1 MTTSTVLDKHGVLEH
16 ANALK
21 LDLGCGAAKRGAD
34 YVGVDLADGD
44 AVDVVGDVLDVL
56 RAIGDECVVKVYS
69 SHLFEHVDDLAE
81 LVAELERVVVTGGR
95 LHVVVPHFSNP
106 YHHSDP
112 THRRTFGLYTFSY
125 FADDRLLRRRVPT
138 YGHSPRFRVERVRH
152 NFRSA
157 VELPGRHRLKAALN
171 RAVNAAPLIGE
182 LYEANL
188 AWVLPCYELEFELVK
203 TA

>member
-1 MTTSTVLDKHGVLEH
+1 MTTDVLDKHGVLEH
-16 ANALK
+16 DGALK

-34 YVGVDLADGD
+34 YIGIDRADGD
-44 AVDVVGDVLDVL
+44 AVDVVGDVIDVL
-56 RAIGDECVVKVYS
+56 RAIDDECVVEVYS
-69 SHLFEHVDDLAE
+69 SHLFEHVDDLSE
-81 LVAELERVVVTGGR
+81 LVTELERVVVVGGR

-125 FADDRLLRRRVPT
+125 LAEDHLLRRRVPT
-138 YGHSPRFRVERVRH
+138 YGRRPRFRVESVRH
-152 NFRSA
+152 NFRAA

-171 RAVNAAPLIGE
+171 CVVNAAPLVGE

-188 AWVLPCYELEFELVK
+188 AWILPCYELEFELVK
-203 TA
+203 TG

>member
-1 MTTSTVLDKHGVLEH
+1 MTVVDKHGSLERGG
-16 ANALK
+16 ALK
-21 LDLGCGAAKRGAD
+21 LDLGCGATKRGPD

-44 AVDVVGDVLDVL
+44 AVDVVGDVVDVL
-56 RAIGDECVVKVYS
+56 RAIGDERVAEVYS
-69 SHLFEHVDDLAE
+69 SHLFEHVDDLPL
-81 LVAELERVVVTGGR
+81 LVTELERVLVVGAR
-95 LHVVVPHFSNP
+95 LHVVVPHFSNA

-125 FADDRLLRRRVPT
+125 FAEDHVLRRRVPT
-138 YGHSPRFRVERVRH
+138 YGRMPRFRVESVQL

-171 RAVNAAPLIGE
+171 RLVNAAPLAAE

-188 AWVLPCYELEFELVK
+188 AWILPCYELEFSLVK